1 MLKIG
6 LECKMHCTIL
16 LRLQPPKRNNF
27 DTFIWWKY
35 VKKIKNDIH
44 EEKKLSNMYLIILVK
59 LDYKIMLYVV
69 VENKKTTEYA
79 KSW

>member
-1 MLKIG
+1 MVKI
-6 LECKMHCTIL
+6 C
-16 LRLQPPKRNNF
+16 
-27 DTFIWWKY
+27 
-35 VKKIKNDIH
+35 KKIKNDIH

-79 KSW
+79 KS